1 MSMNIFNI
9 SKEIQKINTSLD
21 ILKKQTE
28 INNNANINLTHITND
43 IKNNMNDMNSKIE
56 QLYDFNVNSKIKY
69 DDVNYNEIKDFLISI
84 NVESDIINKVLFMN
98 FNSLNEFI
106 LTDNDIF
113 ENLDIPTNTITYI
126 KNKIQDKIYVSNI
139 DI

>member
-1 MSMNIFNI
+1 MNIFNI

>member
-1 MSMNIFNI
+1 MNIFNI

-21 ILKKQTE
+21 ILKKQNE
-28 INNNANINLTHITND
+28 INNTTNVNLTHITND
-43 IKNNMNDMNSKIE
+43 IKNNMNDMNSKID

-113 ENLDIPTNTITYI
+113 ENLDIPKNIITYI

>member
-56 QLYDFNVNSKIKY
+56 QLYDFNVNSKKKY

>member
-9 SKEIQKINTSLD
+9 SKEIQKINTSLE
-21 ILKKQTE
+21 ILKNQNE
-28 INNNANINLTHITND
+28 LNNNANINLNTITND

-69 DDVNYNEIKDFLISI
+69 DDINYNEIKDFLISI
-84 NVESDIINKVLFMN
+84 NIESDIINKVLFMN

-106 LTDNDIF
+106 LTDDDIF
-113 ENLDIPTNTITYI
+113 ENLDIPKNIITYI
-126 KNKIQDKIYVSNI
+126 KNKIQDKIYISNI

>member
-9 SKEIQKINTSLD
+9 SKEIHKINIALD
-21 ILKKQTE
+21 ILKNE
-28 INNNANINLTHITND
+28 NELNNNANINLNTITNN

-56 QLYDFNVNSKIKY
+56 QLYDFNINSKIKY
-69 DDVNYNEIKDFLISI
+69 DDINYNEIKDFLISI
-84 NVESDIINKVLFMN
+84 NIEYDIINKILFMN

-106 LTDNDIF
+106 LTDDDIF
-113 ENLDIPTNTITYI
+113 ENLDIPKNIITYI
-126 KNKIQDKIYVSNI
+126 KNKIQDKIYISNI

>member
-21 ILKKQTE
+21 ILKKQNE
-28 INNNANINLTHITND
+28 INNTTNVNLTHITND

>member
-9 SKEIQKINTSLD
+9 SKEIHKINTSLE
-21 ILKKQTE
+21 ILKNQIE
-28 INNNANINLTHITND
+28 LNNNANINLNTITND

-69 DDVNYNEIKDFLISI
+69 DNINYNEIKDFLISI
-84 NVESDIINKVLFMN
+84 NIESDIINKVLFMN
-98 FNSLNEFI
+98 FNSFNELI
-106 LTDNDIF
+106 LTDDDIF
-113 ENLDIPTNTITYI
+113 ENLDIPKNIITYI
-126 KNKIQDKIYVSNI
+126 KNKIQDKIYISNI